1 MKKKDIEI
9 LDVMSLRGPNMWT
22 YRPVLEAWVD
32 IGELEDFPS
41 NTIPG
46 FYERLSTWLPTLI
59 EHRCSPGVRGGFL
72 MRLKEGTWPG
82 HILEHVTL
90 ELQNLAGMPGGFG
103 KARETPVRGVY
114 KVIVRAWHEDVTR
127 AALFA
132 ARDLVMAAIEDRP
145 FDVDAAV
152 ETLRDLVDEHCLGPS
167 TACIVDAAD
176 DRNIPSIR
184 LSDGNLVQ
192 LGYGARQRRIWT
204 AETDRTS
211 AIAESISRDKDLTK
225 SLLQSCGVPVPE
237 GRMVDSAE
245 DAWDAAEDIGVP
257 VVVKPYDGNH
267 GRGVF
272 TNLMTREEVET
283 AYAVAIEEG
292 NGVIVERF
300 VSGNEHRLLVVGGR
314 VAAAAMGETASVI
327 GDGTSTI
334 EELIESQIN
343 SDPRRGSTEE
353 HPLNCVRLDSAALLE
368 LKRQGYADGSAVP
381 PAGRSVLIQRNG
393 NVAFDVTDRV
403 HPSVAAHASLAA
415 RVVGLD
421 IAGVDLVADDI
432 SRPLDEQRGAIVE
445 VNAGPGLLMHIRPA
459 QGEPRPVGRAIVD
472 HLFSDKDG
480 AQDDGR
486 IPIVGITG
494 TNGKTVVA
502 KLVAQLL
509 QLSGKHTGLGCSD
522 GLFLDC
528 RQVETSNNRGGHGDR
543 AAWDACHRILMN
555 RAVEAAVF
563 ESDSGMI
570 LSQGLPYDRCQVGV
584 VTNFGKPDHLGDF
597 YVEDEDRMYSVLR
610 TQIDVVL
617 KSGVGVLNAADA
629 RLVEMADLCD
639 GEVIFFAL
647 SGDLEAIAAHR
658 AAGKRAV
665 FVRDGKVVLATG
677 ATELALADVSA
688 IPLTYAGRVPFQL
701 ENVLAAVA
709 TGWALGISNDLMR
722 AGIVTFDVGQVD
734 VPGRFTLFQHHGATI
749 VVDDAHNASA
759 LEALATALDNFPAE
773 RRTLVF
779 GAGLQRRD
787 EDLIAQGTV
796 IGQTF
801 DRVLLCEDASV
812 KRTDAEFDRQARA
825 LLKQGLQ
832 AGGRVAEVVVE
843 GAKRRDVVD
852 AALSQLTAG
861 DLLVLQCDE
870 CAIEGTVEQVHQ
882 WMGRA
887 ESQN

>member
-32 IGELEDFPS
+32 IGELEDSPS

-59 EHRCSPGVRGGFL
+59 EHRCNPGVRGGFL

-145 FDVDAAV
+145 YDVDAAV
-152 ETLRDLVDEHCLGPS
+152 ETLRDMVDEQCLGPS
-167 TACIVDAAD
+167 TACIVEAAD

-314 VAAAAMGETASVI
+314 LAAAAMGETASVV
-327 GDGTSTI
+327 GDGNSTI

-343 SDPRRGSTEE
+343 SDPRRGNTEE
-353 HPLNCVRLDSAALLE
+353 HPLNCVRLDSAARLE

-421 IAGVDLVADDI
+421 IAGVDLVAEDI

-480 AQDDGR
+480 TQDDGR

-502 KLVAQLL
+502 KLVAQML

-522 GLFLDC
+522 GLYLDR
-528 RQVETSNNRGGHGDR
+528 RQVESGARTDR

-597 YVEDEDRMYSVLR
+597 YVEDEDRMVSVLR

-617 KSGVGVLNAADA
+617 KTGVGVLNAADA
-629 RLVEMADLCD
+629 RLVEMAELCD

-677 ATELALADVSA
+677 PTELALADVSA
-688 IPLTYAGRVPFQL
+688 IPLTYDGRVPFQL

-722 AGIVTFDVGQVD
+722 AGIMTFDVGQVD

-759 LEALATALDNFPAE
+759 LEALAAALDNFPAQ

-787 EDLIAQGTV
+787 EDLVAQGTV

-852 AALSQLTAG
+852 AALSQVTAG

-870 CAIEGTVEQVHQ
+870 CAIEGTVQQVHQ

>member
-32 IGELEDFPS
+32 IGELEDSPS

-132 ARDLVMAAIEDRP
+132 ARDLVMAAIEGRP
-145 FDVDAAV
+145 YDVDAAV
-152 ETLRDLVDEHCLGPS
+152 ETLRDMVDEQCLGPS
-167 TACIVDAAD
+167 TACIVEAAD

-314 VAAAAMGETASVI
+314 LAAAAMGETASVV
-327 GDGTSTI
+327 GDGNSTI

-343 SDPRRGSTEE
+343 SDPRRGNTEE
-353 HPLNCVRLDSAALLE
+353 HPLNCVRLDSAARLE

-421 IAGVDLVADDI
+421 IAGVDLVAEDI

-480 AQDDGR
+480 TQDDGR

-502 KLVAQLL
+502 KLVAQML

-522 GLFLDC
+522 GLYLDR
-528 RQVETSNNRGGHGDR
+528 RQVESGARTDR

-597 YVEDEDRMYSVLR
+597 YVEDEDRMVSVLR

-617 KSGVGVLNAADA
+617 KTGVGVLNAADA
-629 RLVEMADLCD
+629 RLVEMAELCD

-677 ATELALADVSA
+677 PTELALADVSA
-688 IPLTYAGRVPFQL
+688 IPLTYDGRVPFQL

-722 AGIVTFDVGQVD
+722 AGIMTFDVGQVD

-759 LEALATALDNFPAE
+759 LEALAAALDNFPAQ

-787 EDLIAQGTV
+787 EDLVAQGTV

-852 AALSQLTAG
+852 AALSQVTAG

-870 CAIEGTVEQVHQ
+870 CAIEGTVQQVHQ

>member
-82 HILEHVTL
+82 HILEHITL
-90 ELQNLAGMPGGFG
+90 ELQNLAGMPGGFV
-103 KARETPVRGVY
+103 KARETPIRGVY

-127 AALFA
+127 AALLA

-145 FDVDAAV
+145 FDVGATV
-152 ETLRDLVDEHCLGPS
+152 EHLRDLVEEHCLGPS
-167 TACIVDAAD
+167 TACIVDAAR
-176 DRNIPSIR
+176 DRRIPSIR

-245 DAWDAAEDIGVP
+245 DAWDAAEDIGLP

-283 AYAVAIEEG
+283 AYAEALEEG
-292 NGVIVERF
+292 SGVIVERF

-314 VAAAAMGETASVI
+314 VAAAAMGETASIV
-327 GDGTSTI
+327 GDGVSTI
-334 EELIESQIN
+334 EALIASQIN
-343 SDPRRGSTEE
+343 ADPRRGETEE
-353 HPLNCVRLDSAALLE
+353 HPLNPVRLDDATTLLE
-368 LKRQGYADGSAVP
+368 LRRQGYADGSAVP
-381 PAGRSVLIQRNG
+381 PAGRTVLVQRNG
-393 NVAFDVTDRV
+393 NVAIDVTDRV

-421 IAGVDLVADDI
+421 IAGVDLVAEDI
-432 SRPLDEQRGAIVE
+432 SRPLDEQRGAVVE
-445 VNAGPGLLMHIRPA
+445 VNAGPGLLMHIKPA

-472 HLFSDKDG
+472 HLFSEKDG
-480 AQDDGR
+480 TLDDGR

-522 GLFLDC
+522 GLYLDR
-528 RQVETSNNRGGHGDR
+528 RQVGAGGRGDR

-584 VTNFGKPDHLGDF
+584 VTNFGQPDHLGDF

-610 TQIDVVL
+610 TQMDVVL
-617 KSGVGVLNAADA
+617 KTGVGVLNAADA
-629 RLVEMADLCD
+629 RLVEMAELCD

-647 SGDLEAIAAHR
+647 SGDLPAIAAHR

-677 ATELALADVSA
+677 STELALADVSA
-688 IPLTYAGRVPFQL
+688 IPLAYAGRVPFQL

-734 VPGRFTLFQHHGATI
+734 VPGRFTLFQHNGATI

-759 LEALATALDNFPAE
+759 LEALAAALDHFPAE

-779 GAGLQRRD
+779 GAGLRRRD
-787 EDLIAQGTV
+787 EDLVAQGKV

-801 DRVLLCEDASV
+801 DRVLLCEDTSV
-812 KRTDAEFDRQARA
+812 KRDDARFDGQARA

-832 AGGRVAEVVVE
+832 EGGRVAEILVD
-843 GAKRRDVVD
+843 GGKRRDAVE
-852 AALSQLTAG
+852 AALSQLKAG
-861 DLLVLQCDE
+861 DLLVLQGDE
-870 CAIEGTVEQVHQ
+870 CAIDGTVEQVHQ

-887 ESQN
+887 EHRT